1 MLRARV
7 LAIPRPDAI
16 AQRAEEI
23 ASIQAARPEDVDGKV
38 VLLQADL
45 DVLVDDDV
53 DEDDLPEAFQRVAK
67 TLETL
72 TAAKAVLLVT
82 ELAEGSTKSLV
93 EPLIHA
99 AGPDWAPR
107 FVGDIARAKAI
118 LEKVSEDEEAIP
130 LLVLEARNAGPALCT
145 VIDREIVV
153 DEDAP
158 ALPYWADADD
168 AEAAEA
174 CVKTPSGRTTRA
186 IA

>member
-1 MLRARV
+1 MCIR
-7 LAIPRPDAI
+7 D
-16 AQRAEEI
+16 
-23 ASIQAARPEDVDGKV
+23 S
-38 VLLQADL
+38 LQADL
-45 DVLVDDDV
+45 DVLVDEDV

-118 LEKVSEDEEAIP
+118 LEKMTDEDDEDDATP
-130 LLVLEARNAGPALCT
+130 LLILEARNSGPALCT

-168 AEAAEA
+168 AEA
-174 CVKTPSGRTTRA
+174 VSYTHLTLPT
-186 IA
+186 ILLV